1 VTRKITT
8 AAARIKLGLQEKIA
22 LGNLDAY
29 RDWGY
34 AGDYVEAMWLM
45 LQQDEPDDYVI
56 ATGKTTT
63 VRDFLE
69 ATFYYAGLGDYNLY
83 LEIDPRFMRP
93 HEVPYLLGDS
103 SKAEIK
109 LGWYPKV
116 DVTKLA
122 HKMYDSDL
130 KQQKRNLK

>member
-1 VTRKITT
+1 
-8 AAARIKLGLQEKIA
+8 
-22 LGNLDAY
+22 
-29 RDWGY
+29 
-34 AGDYVEAMWLM
+34 MWLM
-45 LQQDEPDDYVI
+45 LQQDNPDDYVI

-63 VRDFLE
+63 VRDFLK
-69 ATFYYAGLGDYNLY
+69 ATFDYAGLGDYNQY

-116 DVTKLA
+116 DVTELA
-122 HKMYDSDL
+122 QKMYDSDL
-130 KQQKRNLK
+130 EEQKRNAK

>member
-1 VTRKITT
+1 
-8 AAARIKLGLQEKIA
+8 
-22 LGNLDAY
+22 
-29 RDWGY
+29 
-34 AGDYVEAMWLM
+34 MM

-83 LEIDPRFMRP
+83 LKIDPRFMRP

-103 SKAEIK
+103 SKAADK
-109 LGWYPKV
+109 LGWQPTV
-116 DVTKLA
+116 DVTQLA
-122 HKMYDSDL
+122 QKMFDSDL
-130 KQQKRNLK
+130 EEQKRNSNDGQE

>member
-1 VTRKITT
+1 
-8 AAARIKLGLQEKIA
+8 
-22 LGNLDAY
+22 
-29 RDWGY
+29 
-34 AGDYVEAMWLM
+34 M
-45 LQQDEPDDYVI
+45 LQQDDPDDYVI

-63 VRDFLE
+63 VRDFLK
-69 ATFYYAGLGDYNLY
+69 ATFDYSGLGDYDQY

-103 SKAEIK
+103 SKAAEK

-122 HKMYDSDL
+122 QKMYDSDFEE
-130 KQQKRNLK
+130 QKRNAK